1 MNTSE
6 LDENNAF
13 SSGIFIL
20 DNEREIKMGLVEVM
34 FQALHQ
40 TGLKVNEKDIFLLA
54 SLVLN
59 NVCCNLHVQC
69 LLWRT
74 S

>member
-13 SSGIFIL
+13 SSGTFIL

-40 TGLKVNEKDIFLLA
+40 QD
-54 SLVLN
+54 S
-59 NVCCNLHVQC
+59 
-69 LLWRT
+69 R
-74 S
+74 